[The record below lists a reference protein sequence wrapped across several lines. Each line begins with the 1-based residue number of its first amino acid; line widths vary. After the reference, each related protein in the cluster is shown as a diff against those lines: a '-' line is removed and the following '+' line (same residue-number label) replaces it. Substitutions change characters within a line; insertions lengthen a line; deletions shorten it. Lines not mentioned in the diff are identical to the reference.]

1 MENMAQTWQQ
11 RLEQQKL
18 ENEKMLE
25 DEKAKQVKY
34 RTTQTLTAGL
44 KHF

>member
-1 MENMAQTWQQ
+1 MYNFLQLARNKREMENMAQTWQQ

-25 DEKAKQVKY
+25 DEKAKQVIY
-34 RTTQTLTAGL
+34 
-44 KHF
+44 